1 LAVLAALLL
10 HAAPARADDLP
21 PVVVVATRVPQ
32 PLDRVA
38 ADVVV
43 IDAERIRDSSADS
56 LEDLLRREAG
66 LQLSRNGAPG
76 QNANLFIRGS
86 AANGTVVLIDGV
98 RVGSATLGQAEFE
111 ALGLAQIER
120 IEVLRGPA
128 SSLYG
133 ADAVG
138 GVVEIFTRR
147 GAGAP
152 HLDAHAALG
161 GYDSI
166 EGALSLAGAQGG
178 FDYAASLGRE
188 RSAGVSALRPND
200 LFGNFNADRDGYART
215 SAQLRLGYAPVADQR
230 IGASFFESRLDQQFD
245 GSEFA
250 PPAFVQDASGD
261 FRNRLVTRVA
271 SIDYRGDLGPAL
283 TTSLQ
288 VSRSDD
294 DLESGARVIDRFVT
308 RREQLT
314 WQNTWKA
321 SPDQQLVFAFERLDE
336 TARSGAFA
344 ADASRGN
351 DALVLGYSGRFGA
364 QLWQFDWR
372 HDSNSQFGDVDTGRV
387 GWSVELASGW
397 RARALAGTSFRAPS
411 FNDLYFPGFGI
422 ATLRPERGRSI
433 EAGLSRS
440 AGDSSASV
448 TLYRN
453 RVRDLIG
460 FESDRSFCPADPA
473 YDFGCARNI
482 GRARLQGA
490 SLAAAHRIGVWHLRA
505 NLELLDAKDET
516 TGQRLARRA
525 AHQESVAAD
534 YAAGAWSFGLALLDV
549 GARPDAGARLGAY
562 QTVDLQARRRIDRHW
577 RIEAKLLNAADR
589 RIEPVRDYEGLGR
602 QAWIGV
608 RYSGA
613 GVFGL

>member
-1 LAVLAALLL
+1 
-10 HAAPARADDLP
+10 
-21 PVVVVATRVPQ
+21 
-32 PLDRVA
+32 
-38 ADVVV
+38 
-43 IDAERIRDSSADS
+43 
-56 LEDLLRREAG
+56 
-66 LQLSRNGAPG
+66 
-76 QNANLFIRGS
+76 
-86 AANGTVVLIDGV
+86 
-98 RVGSATLGQAEFE
+98 
-111 ALGLAQIER
+111 
-120 IEVLRGPA
+120 
-128 SSLYG
+128 
-133 ADAVG
+133 
-138 GVVEIFTRR
+138 
-147 GAGAP
+147 
-152 HLDAHAALG
+152 
-161 GYDSI
+161 
-166 EGALSLAGAQGG
+166 
-178 FDYAASLGRE
+178 
-188 RSAGVSALRPND
+188 
-200 LFGNFNADRDGYART
+200 
-215 SAQLRLGYAPVADQR
+215 
-230 IGASFFESRLDQQFD
+230 
-245 GSEFA
+245 
-250 PPAFVQDASGD
+250 
-261 FRNRLVTRVA
+261 
-271 SIDYRGDLGPAL
+271 
-283 TTSLQ
+283 
-288 VSRSDD
+288 
-294 DLESGARVIDRFVT
+294 
-308 RREQLT
+308 
-314 WQNTWKA
+314 
-321 SPDQQLVFAFERLDE
+321 VFAFERLDE

-460 FESDRSFCPADPA
+460 FESDRSSCPADPA

-577 RIEAKLLNAADR
+577 RIEATLLNAADR